1 MIRPAR
7 NVLSVLLE
15 KQGGRIDTSNFRTL
29 MYEVAVNSCPLG
41 MVDDDEDGKPLTPNV
56 LLTMESDVILSPQPD
71 DFCDA
76 DIYSRNRWRTVQH
89 LANVSWQHWE
99 TEYLSQLN
107 TRQKWVK
114 NQLDFRVGDIVL
126 VKNENCG

>member
-15 KQGGRIDTSNFRTL
+15 KQGGRIDTSNLRTL

-41 MVDDDEDGKPLTPNV
+41 MVNEDGKPLTPNV
-56 LLTMESDVILSPQPD
+56 LLTMESDVLMSPQPD
-71 DFCDA
+71 NFCDA

-89 LANVSWQHWE
+89 LANVSWQRWE

-114 NQLDFRVGDIVL
+114 NQLGFRVGDIVL
-126 VKNENCG
+126 VKNKNCG

>member
-7 NVLSVLLE
+7 NVLTGLLE
-15 KQGGRIDTSNFRTL
+15 KQGGRIDTSNLRTL

-41 MVDDDEDGKPLTPNV
+41 MVNEDGKPLTPNV
-56 LLTMESDVILSPQPD
+56 LLTMESGVILSPQPD

-76 DIYSRNRWRTVQH
+76 DIYSRNRWRTVQP
-89 LANVSWQHWE
+89 LANVSWQRWE